1 MATKFLVICKLDNSV
16 TSNKKLGGATSH
28 QCELS
33 HLIDELV
40 ESELDYI
47 NDLRLCQEAYI
58 EPLSRSFDVSNIFMK
73 WDQLI
78 QLHELAMLRI
88 LSSTSFE
95 NGSRT
100 IDEYRFILEVF
111 HDLLNSLVEVY
122 IQVCSHQRESTR
134 FYEAF
139 LVSDIRFKQ
148 LVSDCQ
154 RNTSKMLERQLVDS
168 SDNQQ
173 TKEAKRDKYRALSS
187 IKLPLTNFLL
197 KPMQRITKYSLIF
210 DRILKVINQSGPKEL
225 ENLVRGLKLS
235 AQTLCEKVNEACR
248 SKEDNED
255 NKSKLQW
262 AQSHIKQQ
270 SNLQQQQSLP
280 SPSTTDLSSL
290 ESKHFI
296 LSCVSQ
302 ESLRTKDVNSLPSSA
317 SEYIIFDSKT
327 NCLGERKF
335 LKSGSF
341 VKFKS
346 GKELVLFLFNDL
358 LLLTQVKG
366 NSSSIRVEDVFQ
378 STQAQQAYYKLY
390 KPPILMEDIILLD
403 QTAVT
408 DDSRSI
414 KKNSITDLQSQF
426 VLTFSDKSNGII
438 YNLIPL
444 NAQEKINWTKELSQ
458 RSTEAREARAEYQA
472 RQAALLFKPLS
483 RKPSVSECVG
493 RLFIGILEIS
503 QYYTGA
509 GGKNSSI
516 PSQNFI
522 RSSGNYSSLNLR
534 INSQNLLSS
543 TSKVSIQLQLKRL
556 KGTVDNIISYDEQT
570 ETTSNEGKDLI
581 PISDIYSTKTV
592 AINPS
597 GYSLNTSTIDSSIG
611 GSDSCAQLD
620 LVRFSDEGTQFLIRK
635 KLLGELE
642 DFIDIGLFDEAK
654 FRETKLIARKRVN
667 LDQLIQQQLQP
678 NLLIDQPVD
687 LTSTSS
693 YDQLKRPFDC
703 VFKMRLLKSLHDQTN
718 NNNRS
723 SIMDNRRSRHFNE
736 TPKSLTS
743 SMRQSTGISIR
754 MRFHF
759 QLFCDTD

>member
-1 MATKFLVICKLDNSV
+1 MDTKFLVIYKLDNFV
-16 TSNKKLGGATSH
+16 KSNKRLGGVTSH

-33 HLIDELV
+33 HLINELV
-40 ESELDYI
+40 GSESDYI
-47 NDLRLCQEAYI
+47 NDLRLCQETYI

-73 WDQLI
+73 WDQLM

-88 LSSTSFE
+88 SSSTSFE
-95 NGSRT
+95 SGSET
-100 IDEYRFILEVF
+100 FDQYRFIFEVF
-111 HDLLNSLVEVY
+111 HDLLSSLVEVY
-122 IQVCSHQRESTR
+122 IQVCSNQRESTR
-134 FYEAF
+134 LYEAA

-154 RNTSKMLERQLVDS
+154 RNTSKMLERQLVNS
-168 SDNQQ
+168 SENQQ
-173 TKEAKRDKYRALSS
+173 TKEAKRDKYRTLSS

-225 ENLVRGLKLS
+225 ENLVIGLKLS

-270 SNLQQQQSLP
+270 PNLQQQQQSLP

-290 ESKHFI
+290 ESKYSI

-302 ESLRTKDVNSLPSSA
+302 ESSRTKDINNLSS
-317 SEYIIFDSKT
+317 SDNELIIFDSKT

-335 LKSGSF
+335 IKSGSF

-366 NSSSIRVEDVFQ
+366 NSSSIRVEDAFQ
-378 STQAQQAYYKLY
+378 SIQAQQAYYKLY
-390 KPPILMEDIILLD
+390 KPPILVEDIILLD
-403 QTAVT
+403 HQTTAT
-408 DDSRSI
+408 DHNRSI
-414 KKNSITDLQSQF
+414 KKNSITDLQPHF
-426 VLTFSDKSNGII
+426 VITFSDKSNGII

-444 NAQEKINWTKELSQ
+444 NAQEKISWTKELSQ
-458 RSTEAREARAEYQA
+458 RSVKAREARAEYQA

-483 RKPSVSECVG
+483 RKPSVSECIG
-493 RLFIGILEIS
+493 RLFIGILEIN
-503 QYYTGA
+503 QYTGV
-509 GGKNSSI
+509 KNSSI
-516 PSQNFI
+516 SSQNFI
-522 RSSGNYSSLNLR
+522 RSSGNYSSLNFR
-534 INSQNLLSS
+534 INSQNLLAS

-556 KGTVDNIISYDEQT
+556 EGSVGNIIRYDEPT

-597 GYSLNTSTIDSSIG
+597 GYSLNTSNDLSIEG
-611 GSDSCAQLD
+611 GGGDICAQLE

-635 KLLGELE
+635 KSPGELE

-667 LDQLIQQQLQP
+667 LDQLLQQQLQP

-687 LTSTSS
+687 LMSTSS
-693 YDQLKRPFDC
+693 YDQLKQPFDC
-703 VFKMRLLKSLHDQTN
+703 VFKMRLLKSLHEQPSH
-718 NNNRS
+718 NNRS
-723 SIMDNRRSRHFNE
+723 SLMDNRRSRHFNE
-736 TPKSLTS
+736 TTKSLTS
-743 SMRQSTGISIR
+743 SMRESTGISIR